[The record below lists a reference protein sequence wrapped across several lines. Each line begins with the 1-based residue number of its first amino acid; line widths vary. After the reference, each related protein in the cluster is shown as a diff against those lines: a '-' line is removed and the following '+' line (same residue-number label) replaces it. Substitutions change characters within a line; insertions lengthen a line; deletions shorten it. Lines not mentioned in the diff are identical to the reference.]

1 MREVVGSS
9 PTVPTIGLYYEDNG
23 ICPHNMVF
31 LFYSIGKINF
41 YDRHFSQENNQK
53 KLISLFKIKIPRM
66 SDRIRG

>member
-31 LFYSIGKINF
+31 LFYSIGNINF
-41 YDRHFSQENNQK
+41 YGRYFSQENGK
-53 KLISLFKIKIPRM
+53 KELISLFKIQIPRM
-66 SDRIRG
+66 RNRIRG